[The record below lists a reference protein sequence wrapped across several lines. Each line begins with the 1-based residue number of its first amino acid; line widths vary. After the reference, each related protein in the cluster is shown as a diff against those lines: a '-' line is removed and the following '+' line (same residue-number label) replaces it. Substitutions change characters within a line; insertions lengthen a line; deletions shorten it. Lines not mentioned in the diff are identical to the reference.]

1 MNITKDIKH
10 VTKESIGLAL
20 FYMVLAMFL
29 FTTANTIIKYL
40 GGLNP
45 PPVQIVFFRNLIPLI
60 GLFIYFHLHHR
71 KLPEFDMHVLE
82 NFGLRSIFST
92 IGLSS
97 LFYAY
102 MHGNLSDVT
111 AISFTSPLFVSIIA
125 IPILKEHLSWQK
137 IVGLLIGF
145 SGALIITRPSG
156 DVSMVPGL
164 CALFY
169 ASSAAY
175 LMVTDRKLRH
185 YYTSAEIVF
194 YFSMGC
200 TILSAIPTIVLW
212 RAPSTKE
219 WLAMGVIGVL
229 GGLAQLCIA
238 LAYRRAVATIV
249 AQTAYTSVIIAAV
262 YNYVLFDTAPT
273 VYLIIGT
280 FLIMAGGIY
289 IVVHERKKKGI
300 L

>member
-1 MNITKDIKH
+1 MTIPKEVRH
-10 VTKESIGLAL
+10 VTKENIGLAL
-20 FYMVLAMFL
+20 VYMLLAMFL
-29 FTTANTIIKYL
+29 FTTANTVVKYL

-45 PPVQIVFFRNLIPLI
+45 SPVQIVFFRNLIPLA
-60 GLFIYFHLHHR
+60 GLFIYFRLHHR
-71 KLPEFDMHVLE
+71 RLPEFDRHVLE

-92 IGLSS
+92 IGLSC

-125 IPILKEHLSWQK
+125 IPILSEHLSWQRT
-137 IVGLLIGF
+137 IGLLIGF

-156 DVSMVPGL
+156 DVSMWPGV
-164 CALFY
+164 CALLY

-185 YYTSAEIVF
+185 YYTSSEIVF

-200 TILSAIPTIVLW
+200 TGLSLIPTVILW
-212 RAPSTKE
+212 TSPSAKE
-219 WLAMGVIGVL
+219 WLAMGVIGIL

-238 LAYRRAVATIV
+238 LAYRRAVATLV
-249 AQTAYTSVIIAAV
+249 AQTAYVSVIIAAA

-273 VYLIIGT
+273 VYLVIGTLLIIG
-280 FLIMAGGIY
+280 GGGY
-289 IVVHERKKKGI
+289 IVLHEHKKKEF
-300 L
+300 

>member
-1 MNITKDIKH
+1 MTIPKEVRH
-10 VTKESIGLAL
+10 VTKENIGLAL
-20 FYMVLAMFL
+20 VYMLLAMFL
-29 FTTANTIIKYL
+29 FTTANTVVKYL

-45 PPVQIVFFRNLIPLI
+45 SPVQIVFFRNLIPLA
-60 GLFIYFHLHHR
+60 GLFIYFRLHHR
-71 KLPEFDMHVLE
+71 KLPEFDRHVLE

-92 IGLSS
+92 IGLSC

-125 IPILKEHLSWQK
+125 IPILSEHLSWQRT
-137 IVGLLIGF
+137 IGLLIGF

-156 DVSMVPGL
+156 DVSMWPGI
-164 CALFY
+164 CALLY

-200 TILSAIPTIVLW
+200 TGLSLIPTVILW
-212 RAPSTKE
+212 TSPSAKE
-219 WLAMGVIGVL
+219 WLAMGVIGIL

-238 LAYRRAVATIV
+238 LAYRRAVATLV
-249 AQTAYTSVIIAAV
+249 AQTAYVSVIIAAA

-273 VYLIIGT
+273 VYLVIGTLLIIG
-280 FLIMAGGIY
+280 GGGY
-289 IVVHERKKKGI
+289 IVLHEHKKKEF
-300 L
+300 